1 MSEKKFIIRK
11 TDQEWKS
18 ILTNEEFKILRKKGT
33 ELPHSGEFNIHNEEG
48 IYCCKGC
55 NEPLFSSE
63 QKFNSHCGWP
73 SFDDELS
80 GNKILKELD
89 LSHGMRRVEIV
100 CSSCG
105 GHLGHLFND
114 GPTTTGLR
122 YCVNSLS
129 LQFNK
134 KTKLRK

>member
-1 MSEKKFIIRK
+1 MGEKKFIIRK

-48 IYCCKGC
+48 IYSCKGC

-105 GHLGHLFND
+105 SHLGHLFND
-114 GPTTTGLR
+114 GPTATGLR

-134 KTKLRK
+134 KTK

>member
-1 MSEKKFIIRK
+1 MGEKKFIIRK

-33 ELPHSGEFNIHNEEG
+33 ELPHSGEFNTHDEEV
-48 IYCCKGC
+48 IYSCKGC

-114 GPTTTGLR
+114 GPTATGLR

-134 KTKLRK
+134 KTK